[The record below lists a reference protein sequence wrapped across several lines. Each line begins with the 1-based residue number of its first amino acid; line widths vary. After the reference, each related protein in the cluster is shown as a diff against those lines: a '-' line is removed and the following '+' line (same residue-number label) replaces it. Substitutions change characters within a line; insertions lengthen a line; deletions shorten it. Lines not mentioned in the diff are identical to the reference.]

1 MRVKLQGGRV
11 IDPVNGVD
19 EVRDLFIENGR
30 MVAAPEGGEAGETH
44 DVSGKIIMAGA
55 IDPHS
60 HIAGA
65 NVNQARILMPEL
77 QALAAGP
84 GHAMGPADWSAFRTG
99 CEYARMGY
107 TAVIEPAVAPTTALN
122 SHLEL
127 MDIPIIDVGA
137 LTILGNDDYSLQL
150 LRHGASEGELVD
162 WVAYTLSRSKGIG
175 LKVINAGGAAAFKF
189 NARTFGLDDEVP
201 RYGVSSRKI
210 MRAMQKAVVELGVPH
225 PAHTHINNLG
235 VAGNI
240 DMAVA
245 SMEAAEGQPIHFAHI
260 QFYCYGKG
268 GERGL
273 CSESP
278 RLIEALKRHKNVTV
292 DVGQVMFGQ
301 TVTISGDVLRQFDGR
316 RAANPNKWL
325 IQDGDGNG
333 IGIVPY
339 KYKAKS
345 FVNAIQWAIGLELML
360 LADDLWRV
368 LLTTDH
374 PNGALFTR
382 YPEIIELLM
391 SADERAKWLE
401 KIPEASRECIH
412 LPGIGR
418 ELTLSEIA
426 ILTRG
431 GPARLLG
438 LKDRGHLG
446 EGAVADVAV
455 YTDSADRRAMF
466 TRADLVLK
474 DGEVVVRKGEV
485 VKTPYGRCIRVTPEV
500 DRAVTQRVEK
510 FYDRYYGVDPALFS
524 VPDTLYAREDR
535 FEALPCLR

>member
-1 MRVKLQGGRV
+1 MRVKLKGGRV
-11 IDPVNGVD
+11 IDPVNKIDG
-19 EVRDLFIENGR
+19 VRDLHVEDGR
-30 MVAAPEGGEAGETH
+30 IVAPFDGEGDVTH
-44 DVSGKIIMAGA
+44 DLAGKIVMAGA

-60 HIAGA
+60 HIAGG

-84 GHAMGPADWSAFRTG
+84 GFAKGPADWSAYRTG

-107 TAVIEPAVAPTTALN
+107 TTVIEPAVAPHSAIN

-127 MDIPIIDVGA
+127 MDIPILDVGA
-137 LTILGNDDYSLQL
+137 LTILGNDDYSLEL
-150 LRHGASEGELVD
+150 LRGGASEDELID
-162 WVAYTLSRSKGIG
+162 WVAWTLDRSKGLG

-201 RYGVSSRKI
+201 AYGVSSRRI
-210 MRAMQKAVVELGVPH
+210 MRAMQKAAGDLGVPH

-240 DMAVA
+240 DTAVA

-273 CSESP
+273 SSEAP
-278 RLIEALKRHKNVTV
+278 RLIEALKKHPNVTV
-292 DVGQVMFGQ
+292 DVGQVLFGQ

-316 RAANPNKWL
+316 RAASPKKWL

-339 KYKAKS
+339 KYNVKS
-345 FVNAIQWAIGLELML
+345 FVNAVQWAIGLELFL

-368 LLTTDH
+368 LFTTDH

-382 YPEIIELLM
+382 YPEIIRLLM
-391 SADERAKWLE
+391 SADERAKWIE
-401 KIPEASRECIH
+401 KIPEAAREVIH
-412 LPGIGR
+412 LPGISR
-418 ELTLSEIA
+418 ELDLNEIA

-431 GPARLLG
+431 APAKLMG
-438 LKDRGHLG
+438 FTDRGHLG
-446 EGAVADVAV
+446 QGAVADIAV
-455 YTDSADRRAMF
+455 YAEQEDKRAMF
-466 TRADLVLK
+466 ARADLVLK
-474 DGEVVVRKGEV
+474 NGEVVVKKGEV
-485 VKTPYGRCIRVTPEV
+485 VKTPPGRCIRVTPEM
-500 DRAVTQRVEK
+500 DRAVSRRVEK
-510 FYDRYYGVDPALFS
+510 FYGRYYDLDPARFS
-524 VPDTLYAREDR
+524 VPDTLYGREDR